1 LVLLWVFGRDQ
12 RVHFVAFVG
21 DLVLQG
27 FRFIPTMRSLPA
39 RSQYFRWFLVS
50 TPGHRLPDSQ
60 RCGSRDPYRRLIAAA
75 FLRCGKCQ
83 EKVAT
88 VANFRQTI
96 TEKRVI
102 DMSLAL
108 RQIPSGFAVEHIFK
122 GAFVSHKLLPSI
134 LLACALFAFPAFA
147 QTGATTKIAAPATN
161 KADVLTPDQAKR
173 ALDTLQDDNKRAQ
186 MIDTLRA
193 IAKAP
198 PQAQAAPP
206 ALESQSA
213 IPLTADSLGAQLLLT
228 VSEQIGEISHEI
240 AGIART
246 LTNFP
251 AFYYWIVQT
260 ANDPTA
266 YDQLLDI
273 AWKLALVFGCA
284 LAAEWL
290 IFRVIKRPVALL
302 EARLFQTA
310 SAPVQTLAMVDPPSS
325 ATDVIVEPELQQRRL
340 SLARAWQS
348 LVRLPFVLGRLALD
362 LVPVLVFIGV
372 ATMLLGTQIGDLAT
386 ARRVIFAVVNAYALS
401 RGLICVVRA
410 LAGPFGLFRVR
421 GETAAYIEIWAR
433 RIVTVAVSGVAFANV
448 ALLLGLYRAG
458 YAAVLHLVVLIVHLF
473 IVVIILQCRRQV
485 ARAIR
490 APVGREGITAR
501 LRDRVADRWHYLAI
515 ALDLALWAVWALN
528 IPNGYSLLLQYFVGT
543 IAVAL
548 IARLATTVVLSLID
562 RGFRISPD
570 ILQRFHGLE
579 TRANR
584 YLPLLR
590 QIVSFVIAFIG
601 FVALLEVWGVDAVVW
616 FYGGQIGSRLLSAV
630 VTISVAALAAA
641 VIWESS
647 NALMDRQ
654 LNVLSRDGHYARA
667 ARLRTFQPMLRTAL
681 LCLIVTV
688 VGLTAL
694 SEIGVNVA
702 PLLAGAGIVGIAI
715 GFGSQKLVQ
724 DLITGLFLLLENTV
738 QVGDDVTVSGLSGKV
753 ENVSIRT
760 IRLRAGDGSV
770 HIVPFSAVTTLTN
783 SSRGAGNAAVSVN
796 VSYKEDTDR
805 AGQIL
810 KDIVA
815 EMRHEPE
822 YRSAIR
828 GELELWG
835 VDKVDGSMAS
845 IVGQI
850 RCTDSG
856 RWPVQREF
864 NRRMK
869 RRFQEC
875 GIEIASA
882 SQTILMQVPPPADTA
897 SNSMPRRAAG

>member
-1 LVLLWVFGRDQ
+1 MT
-12 RVHFVAFVG
+12 H
-21 DLVLQG
+21 
-27 FRFIPTMRSLPA
+27 A
-39 RSQYFRWFLVS
+39 R
-50 TPGHRLPDSQ
+50 
-60 RCGSRDPYRRLIAAA
+60 
-75 FLRCGKCQ
+75 
-83 EKVAT
+83 
-88 VANFRQTI
+88 
-96 TEKRVI
+96 
-102 DMSLAL
+102 
-108 RQIPSGFAVEHIFK
+108 RQIPIPVFAVVRILK
-122 GAFVSHKLLPSI
+122 GASVSHKLFPSI
-134 LLACALFAFPAFA
+134 LLAGALFAFPALA
-147 QTGATTKIAAPATN
+147 QTGAAPKAAASATN

-173 ALDTLQDDNKRAQ
+173 ALDTLQDDKKRTQ

-193 IAKAP
+193 IANASL
-198 PQAQAAPP
+198 QAQAAPP
-206 ALESQSA
+206 APGPQPA

-228 VSEQIGEISHEI
+228 VSEQVGEISHEI
-240 AGIART
+240 ADMART

-251 AFYYWIVQT
+251 AFYFWIVRT
-260 ANDPTA
+260 ANDPSA
-266 YDQLLDI
+266 YNQLLDI

-284 LAAEWL
+284 FAAEWL

-302 EARLFQTA
+302 EARLPQTA
-310 SAPVQTLAMVDPPSS
+310 RASAQTLAVVDPPSS
-325 ATDVIVEPELQQRRL
+325 AADVTAEPELHQRRL
-340 SLARAWQS
+340 SLARTWQS
-348 LVRLPFVLGRLALD
+348 LVRLPFVLGRLALE
-362 LVPVLVFIGV
+362 LLPVLVFVGV
-372 ATMLLGTQIGDLAT
+372 ATMLLSTQIGDLAI
-386 ARRVIFAVVNAYALS
+386 ARLVIFAVVNAYALS

-410 LAGPFGLFRVR
+410 FAGPFGLFRVR
-421 GETAAYIEIWAR
+421 AETAAYIEIWAR
-433 RIVTVAVSGVAFANV
+433 RIVTVGVSGIAFANV

-458 YAAVLHLVVLIVHLF
+458 YAAVLHLVMLIVHLF

-485 ARAIR
+485 AEAIR
-490 APVGREGITAR
+490 APAGREGAAAR
-501 LRDRVADRWHYLAI
+501 VRNRVAGLWHYLAI

-528 IPNGYSLLLQYFVGT
+528 IHNGYSLLLQYFVGT

-548 IARLATTVVLSLID
+548 IARLTTIVALSLID

-570 ILQRFHGLE
+570 ILQRFPGLE

-590 QIVSFVIAFIG
+590 QIVSAVIAFIG
-601 FVALLEVWGVDAVVW
+601 FLALLEVWGVDAIVW

-630 VTISVAALAAA
+630 VTIGIAALAAA
-641 VIWESS
+641 AIWEAS
-647 NALMDRQ
+647 NALMERQ
-654 LNVLSRDGHYARA
+654 LNVLSRDGHFARA

-738 QVGDDVTVSGLSGKV
+738 QVGDNVTVSGLSGTV

-760 IRLRAGDGSV
+760 IRLRAADGSV

-815 EMRHEPE
+815 EMRREPE
-822 YRSAIR
+822 YRQAIR
-828 GELELWG
+828 GDLELWG
-835 VDKVDGSMAS
+835 IDKVDGSMAS

-875 GIEIASA
+875 GIEIAYHSDADSRAGRRRPGFDA
-882 SQTILMQVPPPADTA
+882 STGSRLV
-897 SNSMPRRAAG
+897 